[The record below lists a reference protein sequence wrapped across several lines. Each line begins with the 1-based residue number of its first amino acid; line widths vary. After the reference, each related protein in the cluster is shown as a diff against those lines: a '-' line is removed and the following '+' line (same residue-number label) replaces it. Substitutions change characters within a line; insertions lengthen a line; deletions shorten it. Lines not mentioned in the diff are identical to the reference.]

1 MSNGNGIFYAYAKDL
16 KNDTIARYII
26 TFATR
31 NVADVWYRA
40 ILDSVSQG
48 HERFASVRRVSL
60 QLYTHEYSE
69 KTNITDTLNDAQV
82 AAHLRGQM
90 FFTLLNDKPAEIGIF
105 ELGIFIVSNPLKHI
119 HSFYIRSVPQPD
131 TYWYYDM
138 VEGGVFASRNR
149 RTRFTVTIV
158 DKKRSPGT
166 FMVDNDEV
174 YITLGSNI
182 SFGVDVNKENQLAEG
197 RAGGFP
203 FKFSCFKT
211 DFQIEL
217 QLNGPAVKAGPTVA
231 QDSSGLGAIVRNVD
245 KGERWELV

>member
-90 FFTLLNDKPAEIGIF
+90 FFTLLNDKPGRGLDCIPVLNYSDHCSGD
-105 ELGIFIVSNPLKHI
+105 
-119 HSFYIRSVPQPD
+119 SFYIRSVPQPD
-131 TYWYYDM
+131 TYWYCDM

-158 DKKRSPGT
+158 DKKRSLGT

-231 QDSSGLGAIVRNVD
+231 QDSSSLGAIVRNVD